1 MELRT
6 MAELETDIIRNTI
19 ADKARLCRLAVEAGH
34 ASDAAAFARGAVRA
48 ARQLGEQNANEQ
60 QAERVAEPMLRLA
73 TAEEPALALA
83 RQLVAAGEG
92 GRLRDELES
101 YDRMTRIVERSGGE
115 QLAGRNVTYWR
126 ASSLAFI
133 RAEMAKRD
141 QNAAATVRWSN
152 GDYADAAKAA
162 GGVLVITKEAA

>member
-6 MAELETDIIRNTI
+6 MAELETAMIENTI
-19 ADKARLCRLAVEAGH
+19 ADKARFCRLAIEAGN

-48 ARQLGEQNANEQ
+48 ARQLGEQDASEH

-73 TAEEPALALA
+73 TAEEPALVLA
-83 RQLVAAGEG
+83 RQLVADGEG
-92 GRLRDELES
+92 GRLKDELDS

-126 ASSLAFI
+126 ATSLAFI
-133 RAEMAKRD
+133 RNHVAKLAEIRRVYSDEVPLMADMIDDLRRV
-141 QNAAATVRWSN
+141 A
-152 GDYADAAKAA
+152 
-162 GGVLVITKEAA
+162 

>member
-6 MAELETDIIRNTI
+6 MQQLETDIIRNTI
-19 ADKARLCRLAVEAGH
+19 ADKARFCRLAVEAGH
-34 ASDAAAFARGAVRA
+34 ASDAAVFAKSAVRA
-48 ARQLGEQNANEQ
+48 ARQLGEQDASEQ

-73 TAEEPALALA
+73 TAEEPALVLA

-92 GRLRDELES
+92 GRLRDELDS

-126 ASSLAFI
+126 ATSLAFI
-133 RAEMAKRD
+133 RNHVAKLAEIRRVYSDEVPLMVDMLSDLRRVA
-141 QNAAATVRWSN
+141 
-152 GDYADAAKAA
+152 
-162 GGVLVITKEAA
+162 